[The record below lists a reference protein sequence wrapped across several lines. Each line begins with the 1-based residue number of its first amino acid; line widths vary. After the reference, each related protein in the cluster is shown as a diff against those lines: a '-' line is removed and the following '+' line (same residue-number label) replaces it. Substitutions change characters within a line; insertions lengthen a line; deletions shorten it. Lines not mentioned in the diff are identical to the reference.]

1 MPDSD
6 RDREH
11 AIREAAYFIWLR
23 EGRPEGRAHDHW
35 QRAISEVFG
44 DEYHRAAELLEDE
57 ERILAGRADA
67 NWPALLTKDAKGG

>member
-6 RDREH
+6 RDSEH

-35 QRAISEVFG
+35 QRGISEISG
-44 DEYHRAAELLEDE
+44 DEHDHGAELLEDE

-67 NWPALLTKDAKGG
+67 NLPALLTKDVEGR

>member
-23 EGRPEGRAHDHW
+23 EGQPEGRVRDHW
-35 QRAISEVFG
+35 QRGISEISDG
-44 DEYHRAAELLEDE
+44 EHHHGAEPFEDE

-67 NWPALLTKDAKGG
+67 NWPALLSKDAKGG